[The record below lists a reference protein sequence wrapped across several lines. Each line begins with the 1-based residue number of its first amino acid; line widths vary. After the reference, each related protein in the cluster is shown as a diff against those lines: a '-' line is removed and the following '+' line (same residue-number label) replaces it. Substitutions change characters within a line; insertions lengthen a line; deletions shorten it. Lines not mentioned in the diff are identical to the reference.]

1 MASGAKSNLLLIL
14 CTLTLLV
21 LLPGSYPETAAQPFD
36 KERWE
41 QIRKGV
47 DYSESPPKPLPEL
60 KPPPKIPEFSK
71 LRSLVKIAL
80 IVLVA
85 AILVFLIVW
94 LMMKE
99 GRRVKVKRNL
109 EYMVNEENDIR
120 LPVANLREMLRQAF
134 AAGDIR
140 SALRCFYLMQLNL
153 LEGEQMITL
162 DRVKTNH
169 QYLKELRGTAW
180 HPHFSTLTIWYEA
193 AWFGEIPVKKEVFQ
207 QLITPWQ
214 QLKGNEKI
222 VTA

>member
-1 MASGAKSNLLLIL
+1 MASGAKSNLLLML

-21 LLPGSYPETAAQPFD
+21 LLPGSYPDAAAQPFD

-41 QIRKGV
+41 KIRKGV
-47 DYSESPPKPLPEL
+47 DYSETPPKPLPEL
-60 KPPPKIPEFSK
+60 KKLPEVPNFSK
-71 LRSLVKIAL
+71 LRAIIQVAL
-80 IVLVA
+80 IVLVSA
-85 AILVFLIVW
+85 LLVFLIIW
-94 LMMKE
+94 LIVKE
-99 GRRVKVKRNL
+99 RRRVKVKQGL
-109 EYMVNEENDIR
+109 AFAVEAEDDIR
-120 LPVANLREMLRQAF
+120 LPVTSLREMLRQAV

-153 LEGEQMITL
+153 LEREQMITL
-162 DRVKTNH
+162 DRIKTNH

-193 AWFGEIPVKKEVFQ
+193 AWFGEIPVTKQVFQ

-222 VTA
+222 LIP